1 MTLRQVQ
8 HDGGAGSGLSTGSGQ
23 SIRTEPMTVNIG
35 PQHPST
41 HGVFRLRVTFD
52 GEEILQVEPIFGYL
66 HRGTEK
72 LAEERNYTQVVTL
85 TDRLDYVSSMI
96 NNQAYC
102 LAVEKL
108 LGAEVPMRGK
118 YLRTLAAELQRIAA
132 HLMGIGFIIQDLGAL
147 GTPLMYCF
155 RSRERILDLFEM
167 LCGARITVS
176 YMRPGG
182 VFFDA
187 PPDFWP
193 ALDQFLIDFEEEFKE
208 LEQLLL
214 ENEIIMVRT
223 RGVSP
228 LPLDVAIN
236 CSVSGPVLRASGL
249 AWDWRKVEPYD
260 AYDLVEFDVPTPP
273 SISPSEGGNARGGDN
288 YDRFWVRIQEI
299 RQSVR
304 IIRQCAAQIE
314 PGPVR
319 AEVPLVLRPE
329 PGVEAYGRVEA
340 SKGELAFFLVSDGG
354 ISPYRCKI
362 RSPSLLNLTVTEHL
376 LVGWKLAD
384 MIVTLGS
391 VDINMGEVDR

>member
-1 MTLRQVQ
+1 MAGPGIANT
-8 HDGGAGSGLSTGSGQ
+8 HFDSPPDGGNAGDRG
-23 SIRTEPMTVNIG
+23 IRTEPMTVNIG

-108 LGAEVPMRGK
+108 LGAEVPPRGK
-118 YLRTLAAELQRIAA
+118 FLRTLAAELQRIAA
-132 HLMGIGFIIQDLGAL
+132 HLMGIGFILQDLGTL

-167 LCGARITVS
+167 LCGARVTVS

-187 PPDFWP
+187 PPEFWP
-193 ALDQFLIDFEEEFKE
+193 ALERFLQDFEAEYSE
-208 LEQLLL
+208 LEQLIL
-214 ENEIIMVRT
+214 ENEIVMVRT
-223 RGVSP
+223 RGVSY

-260 AYDLVEFDVPTPP
+260 AYDQVEFDVPTPP
-273 SISPSEGGNARGGDN
+273 AVAPAGGDN
-288 YDRFWVRIQEI
+288 YDRFWVRVQEI
-299 RQSVR
+299 RQSAR
-304 IIRQCAAQIE
+304 IIRQCIDRIE

-319 AEVPLVLRPE
+319 AAAPLVLRPA
-329 PGVEAYGRVEA
+329 PGAESYGRVEA

-362 RSPSLLNLTVTEHL
+362 RSPSLLNLTVTEQL

>member
-1 MTLRQVQ
+1 MTI
-8 HDGGAGSGLSTGSGQ
+8 H
-23 SIRTEPMTVNIG
+23 TEPMTVNIG

-102 LAVEKL
+102 LAVERL
-108 LGAEVPMRGK
+108 LGAEVPIRGK
-118 YLRTLAAELQRIAA
+118 YLRTLVAELQRIAA

-187 PPDFWP
+187 PPEFWP
-193 ALDQFLIDFEEEFKE
+193 ALAQFLEDFEEEYKE

-214 ENEIIMVRT
+214 ENEIVMVRT

-228 LPLDVAIN
+228 SAAGCGDQLLN
-236 CSVSGPVLRASGL
+236 QRAGIAGQRAGLGL
-249 AWDWRKVEPYD
+249 AQGRTLRRLRPCRVRCSHRELGGQLRSLLGADTGD
-260 AYDLVEFDVPTPP
+260 
-273 SISPSEGGNARGGDN
+273 SPKHQDHP
-288 YDRFWVRIQEI
+288 
-299 RQSVR
+299 SVR
-304 IIRQCAAQIE
+304 RANRAGA
-314 PGPVR
+314 GPR
-319 AEVPLVLRPE
+319 
-329 PGVEAYGRVEA
+329 
-340 SKGELAFFLVSDGG
+340 
-354 ISPYRCKI
+354 
-362 RSPSLLNLTVTEHL
+362 
-376 LVGWKLAD
+376 
-384 MIVTLGS
+384 
-391 VDINMGEVDR
+391 